1 MKLIGLIILGFCP
14 ALTGQYLSVKLK
26 KRVEVL
32 EKLELMFSLI
42 ENNISFLSLPSSE
55 LVQILSVNTELN
67 CLGFLRDCNK
77 LISEGVN
84 FRESWLISLS
94 AKKNTQFLNRSD
106 VALLRLFC
114 ENFGT
119 SDKKGE
125 ISNCRFCKSLLVEH
139 IVQARLHKEKYGN
152 IFVGLGLFI
161 SIALIL
167 LLY

>member
-1 MKLIGLIILGFCP
+1 MKLR
-14 ALTGQYLSVKLK
+14 

-42 ENNISFLSLPSSE
+42 ENNISYLSLPSSE
-55 LVQILSVNTELN
+55 LVQILSGNEELN
-67 CLGFLRDCNK
+67 SLGFLKHCNK
-77 LISEGVN
+77 MIAEGLN
-84 FRESWLISLS
+84 FRESWFSSLS
-94 AKKNTQFLNRSD
+94 LRKNTQYMKGSD
-106 VALLRLFC
+106 VALLKLFC

-125 ISNCRFCKSLLVEH
+125 VSNCRFCKSLLKEN
-139 IVQARLHKEKYGN
+139 ITQARLNKEKYGN
-152 IFVGLGLFI
+152 ILTGLGLFI

>member
-1 MKLIGLIILGFCP
+1 M
-14 ALTGQYLSVKLK
+14 KLK

-55 LVQILSVNTELN
+55 LVQILSGNEELN
-67 CLGFLRDCNK
+67 CLGFLRQCNE
-77 LISEGVN
+77 LISEGAN
-84 FRESWLISLS
+84 FRESWLNSLS
-94 AKKNTQFLNRSD
+94 VRKNTQFMNGSD
-106 VALLRLFC
+106 VALLKLFC

-125 ISNCRFCKSLLVEH
+125 ISNCRFCKSLLAEH
-139 IVQARLHKEKYGN
+139 ITRARLNNEKYGS
-152 IFVGLGLFI
+152 ILSGLGLFI
-161 SIALIL
+161 GIALIL